1 MRFSI
6 PEENIEN
13 LEKKLTKISNKC
25 AKYGC
30 DFRYERVC
38 EHFGERSVS
47 ENDPC
52 GPFRSRK
59 EIVKYIDVEV
69 EGKAAVNGWRF
80 AATLD
85 FTNKGNIIKGVDGLE
100 IPEKY
105 YSCAPWCEHCQT
117 RRGRSAS
124 FIVFNEETG
133 EFKQVG
139 RSCLRDFTGGLS
151 AEGVAQFESFFKE
164 CEEASEYFDA
174 GTFGKSYFEVKPF
187 MAIAAETIRL
197 YGYAKRDPESLST
210 ASRAEE
216 LYRVENGMRLGIC
229 REEIMARYDEAIE
242 RGFDPENAVSA
253 KLADAVIDWI
263 CENERDDN
271 YFHNLKVACSLE
283 YCDSGKLGL
292 LVSAFPAYNREL
304 EYADER
310 KAREAQEAEARAKSS
325 WLGRVG
331 DKVSFQIADFR
342 VISSWETQW
351 GSTAVYK
358 FVDKEGHEATWKT
371 TNWVNDRRIVGAKIS
386 GKVKELKEYRGIKQ
400 TELTRCK
407 IEYAPE
413 KEETNKSSTWDDSV
427 LDEFLSA

>member
-124 FIVFNEETG
+124 FIVFN
-133 EFKQVG
+133 
-139 RSCLRDFTGGLS
+139 
-151 AEGVAQFESFFKE
+151 
-164 CEEASEYFDA
+164 
-174 GTFGKSYFEVKPF
+174 
-187 MAIAAETIRL
+187 
-197 YGYAKRDPESLST
+197 
-210 ASRAEE
+210 
-216 LYRVENGMRLGIC
+216 
-229 REEIMARYDEAIE
+229 
-242 RGFDPENAVSA
+242 
-253 KLADAVIDWI
+253 
-263 CENERDDN
+263 
-271 YFHNLKVACSLE
+271 
-283 YCDSGKLGL
+283 
-292 LVSAFPAYNREL
+292 
-304 EYADER
+304 
-310 KAREAQEAEARAKSS
+310 
-325 WLGRVG
+325 
-331 DKVSFQIADFR
+331 
-342 VISSWETQW
+342 
-351 GSTAVYK
+351 
-358 FVDKEGHEATWKT
+358 
-371 TNWVNDRRIVGAKIS
+371 
-386 GKVKELKEYRGIKQ
+386 
-400 TELTRCK
+400 
-407 IEYAPE
+407 
-413 KEETNKSSTWDDSV
+413 
-427 LDEFLSA
+427 